1 MCVTHVCVCVPF
13 TTAGCPLSEAG
24 PGEPHAG
31 VLTVLPS
38 RQGPSPCFLS
48 PGLPGLLALS
58 PGAPGWVVGRDG
70 GPAGLSRLPPDAAF
84 PCGDLRGCLRIYF
97 HFVIISYKM
106 LIFFF
111 FIFSLFLFFLFLVFF
126 TGVAAGPPTFTHPL
140 STLLFSWLPWP

>member
-1 MCVTHVCVCVPF
+1 MKE
-13 TTAGCPLSEAG
+13 EATS
-24 PGEPHAG
+24 PRACAS
-31 VLTVLPS
+31 LTRTPTSGDPQAEAVMEG
-38 RQGPSPCFLS
+38 RDQGQGPSPCFLS

-97 HFVIISYKM
+97 HFVIISLKM
-106 LIFFF
+106 LIFF
-111 FIFSLFLFFLFLVFF
+111 SLFFFCLFFVFF

-140 STLLFSWLPWP
+140 STLLFPRLPWP